1 LIAPIWFETALDF
14 GRVTLVTDLGTSMVE
29 LEMGFDQCFLKVN
42 GERIAETS
50 DRRNARNSY
59 TFSIEELTANALIY
73 GCGFGELP
81 SSIERIFLSSFRAEL
96 IDFNPS
102 FGRAEDGDY
111 YLITVDS
118 FIELAT
124 WNRPY
129 TPASF
134 IKEFKS
140 IISDQFGNRI
150 AMSNL
155 YDDASPG
162 ARLVFAVNNAETKIG
177 DSINETVD
185 LLKAIEAQAITNCL
199 EQIED
204 KSLATY
210 FSFPEEVKSACEQY
224 LLYFREF
231 LRDVGINASVEIKE
245 EADRVLFSV
254 TPRDSH
260 EALDRIRQILDLY
273 IGLPTATFTT
283 TDEKGYRLEAQRLS
297 ANIMHYQSQLVL
309 AQAMIEQKD
318 ATIGLL
324 KDRLI
329 LQGQMVEGRL
339 LPEPAERKEDDK
351 EEILGGAVEIK
362 KYEGKGFVV
371 NLPKLYRDLR
381 DWIIRDKDK

>member
-1 LIAPIWFETALDF
+1 
-14 GRVTLVTDLGTSMVE
+14 MVE
-29 LEMGFDQCFLKVN
+29 LEMSFDQCFLNVN
-42 GERIAETS
+42 GERIATTS
-50 DRRNARNSY
+50 DRRIARNCY
-59 TFSIEELTANALIY
+59 TFSIEEPTANALIY
-73 GCGFGELP
+73 AYGFGELP
-81 SSIERIFLSSFRAEL
+81 ASVERIFLSSFRAEL

-129 TPASF
+129 APASF
-134 IKEFKS
+134 IKELRS
-140 IISDQFGNRI
+140 IISNQFSNRI

-155 YDDASPG
+155 HDDASPG
-162 ARLVFAVNNAETKIG
+162 TRLVFVVNNAETKIG
-177 DSINETVD
+177 DAINETID
-185 LLKAIEAQAITNCL
+185 LLKAIEAQAIANCL
-199 EQIED
+199 DQIED

-224 LLYFREF
+224 LLYFGEF

-273 IGLPTATFTT
+273 IKLPTVTFAT
-283 TDEKGYRLEAQRLS
+283 TDEKGFRLEAQRLS
-297 ANIMHYQSQLVL
+297 ANIMHYQSQLLL
-309 AQAMIEQKD
+309 AQAMIEQKE

-329 LQGQMVEGRL
+329 LQGQMVQGRL
-339 LPEPAERKEDDK
+339 LREPAQRKEDDNEK
-351 EEILGGAVEIK
+351 IFGGLFEIK
-362 KYEGKGFVV
+362 KYEGKGFLV
-371 NLPKLYRDLR
+371 NLPQLYRELR
-381 DWIIRDKDK
+381 DWIIRDKEK

>member
-1 LIAPIWFETALDF
+1 MLK
-14 GRVTLVTDLGTSMVE
+14 
-29 LEMGFDQCFLKVN
+29 LEMGFDQCFLNLN

-50 DRRNARNSY
+50 DTRNARNSY
-59 TFSIEELTANALIY
+59 AFAIEEPTATALIY
-73 GCGFGELP
+73 ACGFGELP
-81 SSIERIFLSSFRAEL
+81 SSVERIFLNSFRAEL

-102 FGRAEDGDY
+102 FARAEDGDH

-118 FIELAT
+118 FIELAA

-129 TPASF
+129 TPVSF
-134 IKEFKS
+134 SKEVRS
-140 IISDQFGNRI
+140 IISNQFSNRI

-162 ARLVFAVNNAETKIG
+162 ARLVFTINNPETKIG

-185 LLKAIEAQAITNCL
+185 LLKAIEAQAIENCL

-224 LLYFREF
+224 LLYFGEF

-245 EADRVLFSV
+245 EAGRVLFSV
-254 TPRDSH
+254 RPRDSH
-260 EALDRIRQILDLY
+260 EALDRIRHILDLY
-273 IGLPTATFTT
+273 IGLPSATFTT
-283 TDEKGYRLEAQRLS
+283 TDEKGYRLEAQRLYG
-297 ANIMHYQSQLVL
+297 NIMHYQSQLLL

-318 ATIGLL
+318 VTIGLL

-329 LQGQMVEGRL
+329 LQGQMIEGSL
-339 LPEPAERKEDDK
+339 LPETAQRKEDDK
-351 EEILGGAVEIK
+351 EQILGGVVEIK
-362 KYEGKGFVV
+362 KYEGKGYVV

-381 DWIIRDKDK
+381 EWIIRDKEK